1 MSAILTATGVT
12 FGDSTSLNSKYA
24 VVEQGAAMGF
34 FQAAAPTGWVKENAH
49 NDKALRLVNG
59 TGGGFGF
66 GGTSGAGGLT
76 FSQVFPNNTSSLNV
90 PFSATT
96 VVTGTV
102 GGTTLAISQIPDHT
116 HNSLTGGAAS
126 ASGGGSNF
134 RVTGSA
140 PTGNVVS
147 PSGQIGQPHDHPF
160 SGQANFSAN
169 GAGQI
174 DLRLQYVDV
183 LVCTFS

>member
-12 FGDSTSLNSKYA
+12 FSDTTSLNSKYA
-24 VVEQGAAMGF
+24 VVEQGAAMVF
-34 FQAAAPTGWVKENAH
+34 FQAAAPTGWVKENSH

-76 FSQVFPNNTSSLNV
+76 FTQVFPNATSSLNV

-96 VVTGTV
+96 TVTGNV

-116 HNSLTGGAAS
+116 L
-126 ASGGGSNF
+126 
-134 RVTGSA
+134 
-140 PTGNVVS
+140 
-147 PSGQIGQPHDHPF
+147 
-160 SGQANFSAN
+160 
-169 GAGQI
+169 
-174 DLRLQYVDV
+174 
-183 LVCTFS
+183 